1 MKYDVVVVGG
11 GAGGLAVALAL
22 RSLRPDLRILIVRR
36 TKLQPVPCSVPYIPE
51 TIGSIEGCLIPDAMV
66 KNAGIDL
73 VVDEV
78 VEIDRAKKLV
88 KTAGG
93 REFEYGKLVLATGA
107 GPVKLNIPGIDLEGV
122 VLVYKEY
129 EQLAKTLEFLKSA
142 KRIVIVGGGFVG
154 LEFADD
160 LAKGREVH
168 VVEVL
173 DEVLALAFDREFGE
187 IARKKLEERGVR
199 FHLNASVKEIRG
211 KGRVE
216 EVVLSTGEA
225 VPAEAVLISVGV
237 RPNSELAAKAGLTLD
252 ESGHVVVDAYM
263 RTSDPDIYA
272 VGDVAQKRDYFTGK
286 PVKTYFSSIA
296 VAEGRIAAMH
306 ITGTTPG
313 KGFEGALPAF
323 STVVGGTAFAAAGLT
338 EAAARKLGLDVIPVK
353 VETVNRHPAN
363 LPGAAKITLKAL
375 FSKGDLKLVGVQMAG
390 PEAVGEAINYAAA
403 VIQQNLTA
411 HDIVKMNFATQPL
424 LTASPLAYPLQLAAL
439 QAIATASKQR

>member
-1 MKYDVVVVGG
+1 MKYDTIVVGG
-11 GAGGLAVALAL
+11 GAGGLAAALTL
-22 RSLRPDLRILIVRR
+22 KSLRPEFSGLLIRKGR
-36 TKLQPVPCSVPYIPE
+36 SQTISCSFPFVANTDE
-51 TIGSIEGCLIPDAMV
+51 ML

-78 VEIDRAKKLV
+78 VEIDRSRKLV

-187 IARKKLEERGVR
+187 IARKRLEERGVK
-199 FHLNASVKEIRG
+199 FHLKASVKEIRG
-211 KGRVE
+211 KGKVE
-216 EVVLSTGEA
+216 EVVLSTGEV

-286 PVKTYFSSIA
+286 PVKAYFSSIA
-296 VAEGRIAAMH
+296 VAEGRVAAMH
-306 ITGTTPG
+306 IAGVTPG

-323 STVVGGTAFAAAGLT
+323 STVIGGLALAAAGLT
-338 EAAARKLGLDVIPVK
+338 EAAAKKLGLEVLPVK
-353 VETVNRHPAN
+353 VEAVNRHPAN
-363 LPGAAKITLKAL
+363 LPGAAKITLKAV
-375 FSKGDLKLVGVQMAG
+375 FAKGDLRLVGVQMAG

-403 VIQQNLTA
+403 AIQQHLTA
-411 HDIVKMNFATQPL
+411 YDIVKMNYATQPL
-424 LTASPLAYPLQLAAL
+424 LTASPLTYPLQLAAL
-439 QAIATASKQR
+439 QAIAAASKQR

>member
-1 MKYDVVVVGG
+1 MATSLTLK
-11 GAGGLAVALAL
+11 
-22 RSLRPDLRILIVRR
+22 SLRPDLRVLILRR
-36 TKLQPVPCSVPYIPE
+36 TKMQPIPCSVPYITE
-51 TIGSIEGCLIPDAMV
+51 TIGSVDGCLIPDAIV

-78 VEIDRAKKLV
+78 VEIDRARKLV

-129 EQLAKTLEFLKSA
+129 EQLAKALEIIKKA

-160 LAKGREVH
+160 LASGREVH

-187 IARKKLEERGVR
+187 LARRKLEEKGVK
-199 FHLNASVKEIRG
+199 FHLNASVREIRG

-216 EVVLSTGEA
+216 EVVLSTGE
-225 VPAEAVLISVGV
+225 VIPAEAVLISVGV

-252 ESGHVVVDAYM
+252 EFGHVVVDAYM
-263 RTSDPDIYA
+263 RSSDPDIYA

-286 PVKTYFSSIA
+286 PVKAYFSSIA
-296 VAEGRIAAMH
+296 VTEGRIAAMH
-306 ITGTTPG
+306 IIGTTPS
-313 KGFEGALPAF
+313 KGFEGALPAY
-323 STVVGGTAFAAAGLT
+323 TAFLTGSFFAAAGLS
-338 EAAARKLGLDVIPVK
+338 EAQARRLGLNVVSATAESVYSHSGFLEGGMPTLI
-353 VETVNRHPAN
+353 
-363 LPGAAKITLKAL
+363 KILLKAVYTR
-375 FSKGDLKLVGVQMAG
+375 SDLRLVGVQAVG
-390 PEAVGEAINYAAA
+390 PEPVNEVMSFAVAAIK
-403 VIQQNLTA
+403 QGLTA
-411 HDIVKMNFATQPL
+411 YDLAAYPF
-424 LTASPLAYPLQLAAL
+424 ASPPLWFRTPLTHPLQLTAL
-439 QAIATASKQR
+439 KVIAKA

>member
-1 MKYDVVVVGG
+1 VKYDTIVVGG
-11 GAGGLAVALAL
+11 GAGGLAAALTL
-22 RSLRPDLRILIVRR
+22 KSLRPEFSGLLIRKGR
-36 TKLQPVPCSVPYIPE
+36 SQTISCSFPFVANTDE
-51 TIGSIEGCLIPDAMV
+51 MLKS
-66 KNAGIDL
+66 AGIDL

-107 GPVKLNIPGIDLEGV
+107 KPAKLNVPGIDLEGV
-122 VLVYKEY
+122 YTASTEFDEIMGVHESLGK
-129 EQLAKTLEFLKSA
+129 AKKV
-142 KRIVIVGGGFVG
+142 VIVGAGYIGMG
-154 LEFADD
+154 FADE
-160 LAKGREVH
+160 LAGSREVH

-187 IARKKLEERGVR
+187 IARRRLEERGVK
-199 FHLNASVKEIRG
+199 FHLKASVKEIRG

-216 EVVLSTGEA
+216 EVVLSTGEV
-225 VPAEAVLISVGV
+225 VPADAVLFSVGV

-296 VAEGRIAAMH
+296 IAEGRVAAMH

-353 VETVNRHPAN
+353 VESVNRHPAN

>member
-1 MKYDVVVVGG
+1 
-11 GAGGLAVALAL
+11 LASALAL
-22 RSLRPDLRILIVRR
+22 KSLRPDLRVLIVRR
-36 TKLQPVPCSVPYIPE
+36 TKLQPIPCSVPYITE
-51 TIGSIEGCLIPDAMV
+51 TVGSVDGCLIPDAMV

-78 VEIDRAKKLV
+78 IEIDRAKKLV

-129 EQLAKTLEFLKSA
+129 EQLAKALDFLKRA

-154 LEFADD
+154 LEYADD

-168 VVEVL
+168 VIEVL

-187 IARKKLEERGVR
+187 IARKRLEERGVK
-199 FHLNASVKEIRG
+199 FHLKASVKEIRG
-211 KGRVE
+211 KGKVE
-216 EVVLSTGEA
+216 EVVLSTGEV

-286 PVKTYFSSIA
+286 PVKTYFSTIA

-306 ITGTTPG
+306 ITGITPG

>member
-1 MKYDVVVVGG
+1 M
-11 GAGGLAVALAL
+11 ASALAL
-22 RSLRPDLRILIVRR
+22 KSLRPDLRVLIVRR
-36 TKLQPVPCSVPYIPE
+36 TKLQPIPCSVPYITE
-51 TIGSIEGCLIPDAMV
+51 TVGSVDGCLIPDAMV

-88 KTAGG
+88 RTAGG

-216 EVVLSTGEA
+216 EVVLSTGEV
-225 VPAEAVLISVGV
+225 VPAEAVLVSVGV

-313 KGFEGALPAF
+313 KGFEGALPAYAAF
-323 STVVGGTAFAAAGLT
+323 LTGSFFAAAGLT
-338 EAAARKLGLDVIPVK
+338 EAQAKRLGLNVVSATAESVYSHLGFLEGGTPTLI
-353 VETVNRHPAN
+353 
-363 LPGAAKITLKAL
+363 KILLKAVYTR
-375 FSKGDLKLVGVQMAG
+375 SDLRLVGVQAVG
-390 PEAVGEAINYAAA
+390 PEPVNELMSFAIAA
-403 VIQQNLTA
+403 IKQGLTA
-411 HDIVKMNFATQPL
+411 YDLAAYPF
-424 LTASPLAYPLQLAAL
+424 ASPPLWFRTPLTHPLQLTAL
-439 QAIATASKQR
+439 KVLTKA

>member
-11 GAGGLAVALAL
+11 GAGGLASALAL
-22 RSLRPDLRILIVRR
+22 KSLRPDLRVLIVRR
-36 TKLQPVPCSVPYIPE
+36 TKLQPIPCSVPYITE
-51 TIGSIEGCLIPDAMV
+51 TVGSVDGCLIPDAMV

-78 VEIDRAKKLV
+78 IEIDRAKKLV

-129 EQLAKTLEFLKSA
+129 EQLAKALDFLKRA

-168 VVEVL
+168 VIEVL

-187 IARKKLEERGVR
+187 IARKRLEERGVR
-199 FHLNASVKEIRG
+199 FHLKASVKEIRG
-211 KGRVE
+211 KGKVE
-216 EVVLSTGEA
+216 EVVLSTGEV

-286 PVKTYFSSIA
+286 PVKTYFSTIA

-306 ITGTTPG
+306 ITGITPG

-323 STVVGGTAFAAAGLT
+323 STVVGGMAFAAAGLT

-353 VETVNRHPAN
+353 VESVNRHPAN